1 MAPELVGSAVR
12 PTGGGPRP
20 IGTVLC
26 PAQGIPVEG
35 GVKQPGLKQE
45 LCPTLGPILQVP
57 RPCPDRLG
65 PGGLLQVPTHRQTS
79 RFGLPGNAVQ
89 GAPRGGQAESGP
101 SLLQAPLLTPGPGWC
116 PVAPEAHGAERL
128 RWRGR
133 GPLYVLAPPHSA
145 HWLRGDLHPHHPVRP
160 WAREPG
166 ATAAGGSP
174 GAAGLGRGPC
184 SHRAPG
190 GARAGAPGPGPRG
203 WWAVRGASSEAGQ
216 QWARQPVAEPREA
229 QGQPRQPK

>member
-101 SLLQAPLLTPGPGWC
+101 SLLQALLLTPGPGWC
-116 PVAPEAHGAERL
+116 PVAPKAHGAERL

-133 GPLYVLAPPHSA
+133 GPLYVLAPPP
-145 HWLRGDLHPHHPVRP
+145 LRTLAPGGPPPPSPRLPMGSG
-160 WAREPG
+160 ARSHGSWWVTRCSRPG
-166 ATAAGGSP
+166 AWAVQPQSP
-174 GAAGLGRGPC
+174 RGRQGRGPG
-184 SHRAPG
+184 SGPSWMVG
-190 GARAGAPGPGPRG
+190 GEGC
-203 WWAVRGASSEAGQ
+203 
-216 QWARQPVAEPREA
+216 
-229 QGQPRQPK
+229 

>member
-35 GVKQPGLKQE
+35 GVKQPGLRQE
-45 LCPTLGPILQVP
+45 LCPALGPILQVP

-101 SLLQAPLLTPGPGWC
+101 SLLQALLLTPGPGWC

-133 GPLYVLAPPHSA
+133 GPLYVLAAPPTPHTGSGGTSTPITPSA
-145 HWLRGDLHPHHPVRP
+145 HGLGSQEPRQLVGHPVQQAWGVGR
-160 WAREPG
+160 AATEPQ
-166 ATAAGGSP
+166 
-174 GAAGLGRGPC
+174 
-184 SHRAPG
+184 
-190 GARAGAPGPGPRG
+190 GAPGPGPR
-203 WWAVRGASSEAGQ
+203 VRALVDGG
-216 QWARQPVAEPREA
+216 R
-229 QGQPRQPK
+229 